1 MNEGIISELK
11 EEHKKIVSFFN
22 KIDTANSLEEKKS
35 LVSDL
40 KKLIGEHLRKEDTI
54 IYPVLLR
61 SDDKEVLA
69 LGQSFL
75 NSMVGYSE
83 ILIGIVD
90 RIMESSDHLYI
101 ETVKDYENIRD
112 RIKDRM
118 FVEEVALFPAY
129 EKEQSKK

>member
-11 EEHKKIVSFFN
+11 EEHKNIVSFFN

-35 LVSDL
+35 FVSDL

-54 IYPVLLR
+54 IYPVLLQ